1 MKKHTS
7 GKALVFLQETHSTK
21 KHENLWKYQ
30 WHGDMIFSHGTSGSR
45 GVCVAFRHNL
55 EYKLLSPE
63 ISDKEGRCI
72 ILHIEIQGTPYILIN
87 YYGPN
92 GETDQVKVLKQLAIH
107 LRNIN
112 ADQNITCI
120 LGGDW
125 NLIFDKSLD
134 AMGGSRSLKY
144 NSLKELQTIISDYNL
159 VDTLRAR
166 NPNFSQFTWH
176 RVYPLMMRQL
186 DFLISDDMQCNM
198 MLRCVRSL
206 QQYKVT
212 MHLYFC
218 MSHL

>member
-1 MKKHTS
+1 MVDFEILSYNTQGLGDERKRRKIFNYIKKHTS
-7 GKALVFLQETHSTK
+7 GKAVVFLQETHSTK

-45 GVCVAFRHNL
+45 GGCVAFRYNS

-63 ISDKEGRCI
+63 ISDKEGRYI

-107 LRNIN
+107 LRNIS

-120 LGGDW
+120 IGGDW

-144 NSLKELQTIISDYNL
+144 NSLKELQTIISDYNRI
-159 VDTLRAR
+159 DIWRAR
-166 NPNFSQFTWH
+166 NPNLCQFT
-176 RVYPLMMRQL
+176 
-186 DFLISDDMQCNM
+186 
-198 MLRCVRSL
+198 
-206 QQYKVT
+206 
-212 MHLYFC
+212 
-218 MSHL
+218 